1 MIVAAAACVAGL
13 ASMSVPA
20 FASEAHGAR
29 PVLSVGGEV
38 TTPAA
43 YTAAALAKLPQT
55 TATVTV
61 GSRHVTVT
69 GVLLETLVTD
79 AGAGLPGQPAEHE
92 ERAAAESPRR
102 SAAPVIARSPSRWA
116 SSTRASATIRRCWR

>member
-1 MIVAAAACVAGL
+1 MIAAAAACVAGL
-13 ASMSVPA
+13 AGTAVPA

-79 AGAGLPGQPAEHE
+79 AVPAYP
-92 ERAAAESPRR
+92 AA
-102 SAAPVIARSPSRWA
+102 
-116 SSTRASATIRRCWR
+116 C